1 MKEVDSAAMAFA
13 VALFLTAHVLG
24 FFQLNLK
31 FIYPELSSKAL
42 YIACAFSL
50 PMTLLF
56 YYGWTYSMESSSSA
70 WTSRFISFGVSY
82 LVFPIL
88 TSIFLGEGFFD
99 AKTIICIILSMLILY
114 IQLFY

>member
-1 MKEVDSAAMAFA
+1 MKESDSVSMALA
-13 VALFLTAHVLG
+13 VGLFLTAHILG

-31 FIYPELSSKAL
+31 FIYPELSSKSL
-42 YIACAFSL
+42 YIACLFSL

-56 YYGWTYSMESSSSA
+56 YYGWTYSMQFSSSA
-70 WTSRFISFGVSY
+70 WTSRFVSFGVSY

-88 TSIFLGEGFFD
+88 TSMFLNESFFN